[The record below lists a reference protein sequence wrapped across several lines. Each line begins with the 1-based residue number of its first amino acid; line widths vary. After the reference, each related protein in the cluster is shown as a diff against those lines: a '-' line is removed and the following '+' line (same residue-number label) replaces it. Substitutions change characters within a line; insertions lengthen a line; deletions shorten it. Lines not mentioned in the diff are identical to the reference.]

1 MRRLAAAIVW
11 LTAVWVAL
19 WEDVTW
25 ANVLSGALIA
35 FLITRRIRVV
45 PSRVRH
51 RVRPRA
57 FLALVLY
64 FVREL
69 IKASLIVAWEVIT
82 PGTRINPAVVSVR
95 LRTRSPFV
103 ATTVANLNSLTPGTL
118 TLELDEETM
127 TLFIHVLHLES
138 IQASR
143 RAIHHLEAL
152 VMAAFPVRGELQ
164 AEQAEGQE
172 VA

>member
-1 MRRLAAAIVW
+1 MRRVAATVVW

-25 ANVLSGALIA
+25 ANVLTGLLIA
-35 FLITRRIRVV
+35 YLITRRIRVG
-45 PSRVRH
+45 PAKVRH
-51 RVRPRA
+51 GFRPQA
-57 FLALVLY
+57 FLALVAY
-64 FVREL
+64 FIREL
-69 IKASLIVAWEVIT
+69 VKASIIVAWEVIT
-82 PGTRINPAVVSVR
+82 PGVRINPAVVSVR
-95 LRTRSPFV
+95 LRTRSPFI
-103 ATTVANLNSLTPGTL
+103 ATTVANLNSLTPGTM

-152 VMAAFPVRGELQ
+152 VMAAFPRRGELVLGP
-164 AEQAEGQE
+164 EREE

>member
-82 PGTRINPAVVSVR
+82 RAPASTRRWCRYVSAPGR
-95 LRTRSPFV
+95 LSWPRPWPT
-103 ATTVANLNSLTPGTL
+103 
-118 TLELDEETM
+118 
-127 TLFIHVLHLES
+127 
-138 IQASR
+138 
-143 RAIHHLEAL
+143 
-152 VMAAFPVRGELQ
+152 
-164 AEQAEGQE
+164 
-172 VA
+172 

>member
-1 MRRLAAAIVW
+1 MRRLVVAVAW
-11 LTAVWVAL
+11 LTFIWVAL

-25 ANVLSGALIA
+25 ANVLGGLVIAL
-35 FLITRRIRVV
+35 LITREIPVTPAHV
-45 PSRVRH
+45 TH
-51 RVRPRA
+51 GFRPKA
-57 FLALVLY
+57 FIVLVFY
-64 FVREL
+64 FIREL
-69 IKASLIVAWEVIT
+69 IEASLIIAWEVVT
-82 PGTRINPAVVSVR
+82 PGDRINPAVVSVR

-138 IQASR
+138 VQASR

-152 VMAAFPVRGELQ
+152 VMAAFPFRGELVQ
-164 AEQAEGQE
+164 EAEREE